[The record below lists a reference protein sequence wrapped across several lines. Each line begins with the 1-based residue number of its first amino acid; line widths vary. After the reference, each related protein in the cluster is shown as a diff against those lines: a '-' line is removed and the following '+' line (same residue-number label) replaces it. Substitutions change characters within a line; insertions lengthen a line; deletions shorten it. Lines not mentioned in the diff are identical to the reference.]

1 MNKNSFAIFK
11 KAKLQDSNFFL
22 KLRNKNKKNF
32 FDSKLIHYEN
42 HIAWFK
48 KNYKKNFY
56 VIYYKNK
63 KAGYLRAPKI
73 GIFYEIS
80 ICIDRKFRGKNLGKL
95 AFQNFEKKFNQAV
108 LLIAKV
114 KPNNKISLNFFKNI
128 SFNLISKS
136 KIIFVFCK
144 IVTSNQEIKKSIDL
158 IDKIQKIRSKNN
170 INWMNILKLS
180 FNKDINAAKFI
191 FKNIVNDDKLINQ
204 YSKQLGGK

>member
-1 MNKNSFAIFK
+1 MNNKSFVNLK
-11 KAKLQDSNFFL
+11 KAKLQDSDFFL
-22 KLRNKNKKNF
+22 RLRNKNKKNF
-32 FDSKLIHYEN
+32 FDSKWINYAN

-63 KAGYLRAPKI
+63 KVGYLRAPKI
-73 GIFYEIS
+73 GLSYEIS
-80 ICIDRKFRGKNLGKL
+80 ICVDKKFRGKNLGRL
-95 AFQNFEKKFNQAV
+95 AFQNFEKKFNRAA

-114 KPNNKISLNFFKNI
+114 KPNNKASLNFFKNI

-136 KIIFVFCK
+136 KITFVFCK
-144 IVTSNQEIKKSIDL
+144 IVTSNQEIKKSINL